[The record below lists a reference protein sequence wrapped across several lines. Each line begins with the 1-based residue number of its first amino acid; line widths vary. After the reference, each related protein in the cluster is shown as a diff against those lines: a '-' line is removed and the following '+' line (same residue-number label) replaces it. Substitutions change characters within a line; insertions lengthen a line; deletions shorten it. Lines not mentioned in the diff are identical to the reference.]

1 MIPQGGTFV
10 RPGVLAW
17 DGPYSRA
24 RLAAQDRAGPP
35 LPGSPGPAPRQA
47 ALGEPSCEGIEQAI
61 ASATASAAIRGVA
74 GIEDLLDELASAR
87 LWVPLPDGPG
97 PVTDGS
103 AVSLPVIMSLE
114 GELVPAFTSV
124 QRLGTWADPRRRRGS
139 PARASGPVRSG
150 DPGWLQ
156 RGPGADVVFRHV
168 VVPFTGLARLLPPGL
183 GIVINP
189 GAGISV
195 SIYADAL
202 AVLRA
207 MPLSRVSRRRET
219 DPGHSSPGA
228 TSFQAS

>member
-24 RLAAQDRAGPP
+24 RLAAQERAGSPFS
-35 LPGSPGPAPRQA
+35 GSSGSAARQP
-47 ALGEPSCEGIEQAI
+47 ALGEASCEGIEQAI
-61 ASATASAAIRGVA
+61 ASAIASAVIGGVA
-74 GIEDLLDELASAR
+74 GTEDLLDELASAR
-87 LWVPLPDGPG
+87 VWVPLPDGPK

-139 PARASGPVRSG
+139 PAQAPGPVRSG
-150 DPGWLQ
+150 DPAWLQ
-156 RGPGADVVFRHV
+156 PGPGTGVLRHV
-168 VVPFTGLARLLPPGL
+168 IVPFAGLARLLPPGL

-189 GAGISV
+189 GAGMSV

-202 AVLRA
+202 AALR
-207 MPLSRVSRRRET
+207 
-219 DPGHSSPGA
+219 G
-228 TSFQAS
+228 